1 MVIIALNFERGYYIN
16 LVVGNLLGKKGA
28 GDFEGTLAPWAK
40 RDIVGEF
47 RYASVTD
54 FPLSSTRN
62 ESGAHSLSTRRG
74 VSRLSSVNW
83 KVP

>member
-1 MVIIALNFERGYYIN
+1 MAIIALNSERGYYIN
-16 LVVGNLLGKKGA
+16 LVVGTSGGTDE
-28 GDFEGTLAPWAK
+28 GGFERTLAPWVK

-62 ESGAHSLSTRRG
+62 ESGAQSLSARRG
-74 VSRLSSVNW
+74 VSRLSSVSW
-83 KVP
+83 